1 LTGLATMMWRML
13 SIGGQMAATEIDIG
27 TCTFGQMHMTSL
39 GGVYDEH
46 GLFK

>member
-1 LTGLATMMWRML
+1 MMWRML

-27 TCTFGQMHMTSL
+27 ACTFGQMHMASL

>member
-1 LTGLATMMWRML
+1 ML

-27 TCTFGQMHMTSL
+27 ACTFGQMHMASL